1 MIAKS
6 HSPIMDEG
14 GFAMDDR
21 WSFLNQSDED
31 ITQALARCT
40 EDEPDL
46 GAWLRDRI
54 DASNERRA
62 AAVRR
67 SELDPTFAYQI
78 ISGQRRGSRDKLL
91 QLARGMRL
99 GIDETDELL
108 ERGGVSALRP
118 YARRDVVIAFCIT
131 RNMDVA
137 RCDAMLLSAGM
148 RPLRN
153 K

>member
-1 MIAKS
+1 
-6 HSPIMDEG
+6 
-14 GFAMDDR
+14 MDDR
-21 WSFLNQSDED
+21 WNFLNQSDLD
-31 ITQALARCT
+31 ISQALARCT

-78 ISGQRRGSRDKLL
+78 IAGQRRGSRDKLL

-99 GIDETDELL
+99 GIDETNELL

-118 YARRDVVIAFCIT
+118 YARRDIIIAFCIKHD
-131 RNMDVA
+131 MDVT
-137 RCDAMLLSAGM
+137 RCDAMLLNAGM

>member
-1 MIAKS
+1 
-6 HSPIMDEG
+6 
-14 GFAMDDR
+14 MDDR
-21 WSFLNQSDED
+21 WNFLNQSDGD
-31 ITQALARCT
+31 ISQALARCA

-62 AAVRR
+62 AVVRR

-78 ISGQRRGSRDKLL
+78 IAGQRRGSRDKLL
-91 QLARGMRL
+91 LLARGMRL
-99 GIDETDELL
+99 GIDETNELL

-118 YARRDVVIAFCIT
+118 YARRDIVIAFCIKHG
-131 RNMDVA
+131 MDVA
-137 RCDAMLLSAGM
+137 RCDAMLLSTGL

>member
-1 MIAKS
+1 
-6 HSPIMDEG
+6 MDE
-14 GFAMDDR
+14 R
-21 WSFLNQSDED
+21 WNFLNQSDED
-31 ITQALARCT
+31 MGQALARCT

-46 GAWLRDRI
+46 GAWLRGRI

-99 GIDETDELL
+99 GLDETNELL

-118 YARRDVVIAFCIT
+118 YARRDIVIAFCIV

-137 RCDAMLLSAGM
+137 RLDAMLLSAGM
-148 RPLRN
+148 RPLRS